1 MRQEYSAIASTSN
14 SNLAVP
20 PSPSPGR
27 PRSPDSIASASDYAE
42 RGSPGSPMLCRSPSP
57 SPYMVSPAV
66 WHRAH
71 VVLTVEASRTRC
83 PTRWDAFSIDGGG
96 AK

>member
-57 SPYMVSPAV
+57 SPYMVSPTVAACAC
-66 WHRAH
+66 RADRRG
-71 VVLTVEASRTRC
+71 VQNSLSDKVGRV
-83 PTRWDAFSIDGGG
+83 FY
-96 AK
+96 